1 LISEAVES
9 SLPNPQRITG
19 NDKYERNINIIKCFE
34 HEIDFSNV
42 CIATVRDFPD
52 ALAGSAFATLVFSAI
67 VLVDDRDIKDI
78 TTNYTS
84 EKFQQIKYV
93 YIFGLQGAVNDQA
106 LYQIIK
112 GK

>member
-1 LISEAVES
+1 
-9 SLPNPQRITG
+9 
-19 NDKYERNINIIKCFE
+19 
-34 HEIDFSNV
+34 
-42 CIATVRDFPD
+42 
-52 ALAGSAFATLVFSAI
+52 LAGSAFATLVSSAI
-67 VLVDDRDIKDI
+67 VLVDDRDIKDV